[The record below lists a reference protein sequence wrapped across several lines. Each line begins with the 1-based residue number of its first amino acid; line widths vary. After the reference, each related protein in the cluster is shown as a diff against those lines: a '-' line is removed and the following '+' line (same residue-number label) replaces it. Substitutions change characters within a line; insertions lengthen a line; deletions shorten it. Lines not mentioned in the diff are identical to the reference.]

1 MIQTSEWSPR
11 FRWQLPFFAASCLAS
26 TASLFQ
32 FVPFA
37 PTAAKIAVAAI
48 FFSAALGGL
57 IVSAINVPRE
67 RRLMRVRM
75 TPREMTIM
83 FPLYGLT
90 VGVLTARVVLM
101 LR

>member
-1 MIQTSEWSPR
+1 MIQTSDWSPR

-26 TASLFQ
+26 AVSLFQ

-37 PTAAKIAVAAI
+37 PVAAKLAFAAI
-48 FFSAALGGL
+48 FASAALAGL
-57 IVSAINVPRE
+57 IVSAFNVPRE
-67 RRLMRVRM
+67 RRLMRVPM

-83 FPLYGLT
+83 LPLYGLT
-90 VGVLTARVVLM
+90 VGMLTARVVLM